1 MRMSPHRYGIL
12 LTQCSLPPP
21 PQLRRHTSP
30 LRAIWGDNFYD
41 QTGEIT
47 RPFFDALGLGVKS
60 TLMMTVPGNHD
71 YWVGGSPFIGT
82 DKDQYGNGHMQF
94 CAMDTVASANTL
106 LNNTMGTSTEEQ
118 QVVPFDFSKDP
129 SKELLPEAK
138 MPSERNS
145 VWWSKIGNVAYV
157 GFSGAYSFEVMEP
170 YFRKACAWLGE
181 AKPQVAFIVGH
192 WNQVRTGG

>member
-1 MRMSPHRYGIL
+1 
-12 LTQCSLPPP
+12 
-21 PQLRRHTSP
+21 
-30 LRAIWGDNFYD
+30 
-41 QTGEIT
+41 
-47 RPFFDALGLGVKS
+47 
-60 TLMMTVPGNHD
+60 
-71 YWVGGSPFIGT
+71 
-82 DKDQYGNGHMQF
+82 MQF
-94 CAMDTVASANTL
+94 YAMDTVASANTL
-106 LNNTMGTSTEEQ
+106 TSSLLNSTTGTSTEEQ
-118 QVVPFDFSKDP
+118 QVPFDFSIDP

-170 YFRKACAWLGE
+170 YFREACAWLGE